1 MQGLLKD
8 ADARQDVSEAVRQWV
23 ADARELAYDAEDVI
37 ATYALKVGSRKGG
50 GMQRLA
56 TILSEGIAAHN
67 IGSEIESIKMKIT
80 NLKTNF
86 RDNGIKESIIQGVV
100 LNLKLSGVAERLGDS
115 LIQEANFLCGVS
127 TQVEL
132 LKTELKQMQG
142 LLKDAD
148 ARQDES
154 EAVRQWVADARELA
168 YDAEDV
174 IATYALEV
182 GSRKGGGMQRFA
194 TILSEGIAAHNIG
207 SEIESIKMK
216 FTNLKTNFRDYGIK
230 ESIIQ
235 GGGSNSLNER
245 ERERRK
251 TFSHFEHDAV
261 GFGNDLNKLVEFL
274 QRDEEGNRVASIC
287 GMGGLGKTTLVKMIH
302 NLHKI
307 KQHFDCRTWSYIS
320 EQCQRRHV

>member
-1 MQGLLKD
+1 MRG
-8 ADARQDVSEAVRQWV
+8 
-23 ADARELAYDAEDVI
+23 
-37 ATYALKVGSRKGG
+37 
-50 GMQRLA
+50 
-56 TILSEGIAAHN
+56 N
-67 IGSEIESIKMKIT
+67 ESA
-80 NLKTNF
+80 
-86 RDNGIKESIIQGVV
+86 VV